1 MKLKKFAL
9 VLAIVLVASTFAPAF
24 AKGPFTDVDA
34 NHWAYDS
41 IAELAATGLI
51 EGYPD
56 GTFGGQNTM
65 TRYEAAM
72 VFARALT
79 RLETHLS
86 SSGLLSELD
95 KIKAEIVEEVLAQA
109 GGSVETTIVERVV
122 VDGGLDEE
130 VLARLRD
137 AEMAN
142 EAIEGDVAYL
152 EARLLGLVDGIRY
165 DVNRIQ
171 EQLDAGV
178 EPVGIEEL
186 EEMIAAKVQEVVLEA
201 ALGTKETVIV
211 QEVIER
217 AGDGLTEEDVEEIA
231 ENAMTKQFQ
240 LVEQFI
246 LKIMKED
253 QVQNARL
260 DVLEEDMSAVKDGL
274 EELQKVKL
282 SGSFNTTLENE
293 KGEEYKFEQ
302 KASLSL
308 NIKASDKTSVK
319 ATVGGKFD
327 PFNKDLTVDSYRLEV
342 DSETPITKFIAG
354 KLDGDDDVGP
364 RYNGYVFGGDYE
376 IGGIADID
384 VIKNLT
390 ASILVGSNRKKD
402 DDDNPLEDVPVAV
415 DGAVALTYSFSDA
428 LGLKADLA
436 LSKEHAPKKP
446 SVDAF
451 GLKVFGDIGVLG
463 YEGNFAVDR
472 GAEDKNTIF
481 DVSANTKIAFLKLDG
496 KFISA
501 QDNYG
506 ISDPFALGGR
516 SALEAGAGLEFLG
529 IDLGGR
535 YYTESK
541 GEDKIVNAA
550 KVDASR
556 DFDLGLTLK
565 TSAGF
570 VWNKKEVDEDAETQI
585 TAKAS
590 LGKEADLGLSYGAGL
605 AYDKNYFN
613 EDGNWKN
620 GDFSGKDK
628 LTLDANLGYKF
639 DWKTALVSLGYD
651 LEFGIPLGDENTDD
665 KTAKHELSLGYDFTD
680 SVGLTAA
687 TIIDQV
693 LADAGTTNEITYKA
707 GFSVEF

>member
-9 VLAIVLVASTFAPAF
+9 VLAIILVASTFAPAF

-231 ENAMTKQFQ
+231 ENAILNAIHTLQ
-240 LVEQFI
+240 LDFYRVAQTVGEHEKT
-246 LKIMKED
+246 LKAHEAK
-253 QVQNARL
+253 L
-260 DVLEEDMSAVKDGL
+260 DELAADVKD
-274 EELQKVKL
+274 LQRVQL

-319 ATVGGKFD
+319 ATVGGTFD
-327 PFNKDLTVDSYRLEV
+327 PFDKDLDVDNYRLEV

-364 RYNGYVFGGDYE
+364 RYNGYVFGGDYD

-390 ASILVGSNRKKD
+390 ANILVGSNKD
-402 DDDNPLEDVPVAV
+402 EASDVDSAI
-415 DGAVALTYSFSDA
+415 ALTYGFSDA

-436 LSKEHAPKKP
+436 LSKEDAAKKP
-446 SVDAF
+446 GVDAF

-472 GAEDKNTIF
+472 GADEENSIF
-481 DVSANTKIAFLKLDG
+481 DVSANAEVAFLKLDG

-570 VWNKKEVDEDAETQI
+570 VWNKKEADEDAETQI

-651 LEFGIPLGDENTDD
+651 LEFGIPLGDENADD

-693 LADAGTTNEITYKA
+693 LSEPATKAVTYKA